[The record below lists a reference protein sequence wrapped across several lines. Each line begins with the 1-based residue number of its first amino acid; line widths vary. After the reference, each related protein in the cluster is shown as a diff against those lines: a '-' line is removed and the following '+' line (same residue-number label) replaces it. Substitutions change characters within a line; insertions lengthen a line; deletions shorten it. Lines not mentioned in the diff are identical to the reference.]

1 MFGTSPF
8 AVGVPAP
15 GSVPFVLDMAPTVV
29 ARGKIRK
36 AARDGKPIPQGW
48 ALDTEGR
55 DTTDASAAMAG
66 GVLLPIGGPKGAGL
80 SMMLDILC
88 GVLTG
93 ARYGGE
99 VGDQYKRFD
108 RPQGVGH
115 FILVMRPDLFL
126 SAGEVAARMGD
137 LVARVKANPKAAG
150 VEEIYMP
157 GEIEARREAARL
169 IDGIPYARAD
179 LAPLL
184 DLARAKGFG
193 LPLGL

>member
-1 MFGTSPF
+1 M
-8 AVGVPAP
+8 
-15 GSVPFVLDMAPTVV
+15 
-29 ARGKIRK
+29 
-36 AARDGKPIPQGW
+36 
-48 ALDTEGR
+48 
-55 DTTDASAAMAG
+55 
-66 GVLLPIGGPKGAGL
+66 PIGGPKGAGL

-126 SAGEVAARMGD
+126 PADEVAARMGD

-150 VEEIYMP
+150 VDEIYMP

-184 DLARAKGFG
+184 DLARAKGFA